1 MYSLSGLVDGNT
13 IKTNE
18 NLLAFEGRRVIITIL
33 DDTIEMSN
41 HSTQKI
47 LDSKRKNAARELAGM
62 WKSHDFTG
70 NVDDMVRSL
79 RRGRQFDT

>member
-13 IKTNE
+13 IKTSE

-33 DDTIEMSN
+33 DDTIEMSV
-41 HSTQKI
+41 HSAQRI
-47 LDSKRKNAARELAGM
+47 LDSKRKDAARELAGM

-70 NVDDMVRSL
+70 TVDDMVRSL
-79 RRGRQFDT
+79 RRGRHFDT

>member
-13 IKTNE
+13 IKTSE

-33 DDTIEMSN
+33 DETIEMSD
-41 HSTQKI
+41 HSAQRI

-62 WKSHDFTG
+62 WKSHDFTE

-79 RRGRQFDT
+79 RKGRHFDT